1 MVSTNPGIRSDDA
14 PARARVLAS
23 DLATLLWQHTVLL
36 RFAATAEYQA
46 EWEHYAGKAARVGAA
61 IAEHI
66 VREEVD
72 VGAYSFD
79 QA

>member
-1 MVSTNPGIRSDDA
+1 MS
-14 PARARVLAS
+14 AS
-23 DLATLLWQHTVLL
+23 DARTQTCLINRDLPTLLWQHTVLL
-36 RFAATAEYQA
+36 RFAAAAEYQA
-46 EWEHYAGKAARVGAA
+46 EWEHYISKAARVGAA